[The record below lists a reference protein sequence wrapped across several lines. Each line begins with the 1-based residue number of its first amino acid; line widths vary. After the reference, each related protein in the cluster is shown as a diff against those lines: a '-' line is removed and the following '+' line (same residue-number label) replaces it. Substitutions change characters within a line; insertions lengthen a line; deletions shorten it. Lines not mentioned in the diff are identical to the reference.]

1 MPPMKTQTLT
11 LHQLSSMLYVNR
23 HIFQYVVGARGALSS
38 LQFCPTQSRSH
49 KHSYIASMHTRIHNF
64 RYSNQHKQI
73 AKETGSDVCLHEDT
87 HTQTHSKL
95 VTWAAMCAILWMTEL
110 ILGHQVHLHIFTF
123 LTASA
128 HLIFFSL
135 TNVPAVCVCVCVRE
149 CVPACAQNPPVNVCV
164 IVCYYRGER
173 EKLVFFK
180 EHPQN

>member
-87 HTQTHSKL
+87 HTNTFKVGYLSCDVCNTVNDRIDSWAPSSFTYFYFSHSISTL
-95 VTWAAMCAILWMTEL
+95 N
-110 ILGHQVHLHIFTF
+110 FF
-123 LTASA
+123 LPYKCSC
-128 HLIFFSL
+128 S
-135 TNVPAVCVCVCVRE
+135 VRVCVC
-149 CVPACAQNPPVNVCV
+149 A
-164 IVCYYRGER
+164 
-173 EKLVFFK
+173 
-180 EHPQN
+180 